1 MGSIRFRSHNRG
13 TGSTSKGGKFFL
25 ILFGLIWTAF
35 SCVFVVLGVK
45 STFSDI
51 ERSSWPKVPCEVE
64 HFEVKSTRGLDP
76 AFQPAIQYSYRW
88 EGSEYKGTKIWQDK
102 EGEDDYHD
110 LAELIDQ
117 AHDRKLTEC
126 YINPE
131 NPAEAV
137 IHPVNDTEWGGIVFA
152 VFGGFFVLIGLG
164 LLTMGIKS
172 FSKKDK
178 PLSSKKKGAGGKL
191 LLIPFFGIFGLA
203 GFAVL
208 LFFVVPMWQKY
219 FEAQSWEEKTAT
231 VIWSQVRTHR
241 GDDNDTYSADIFYK
255 YKHDGRLYKSNSVGL
270 MGGSSS
276 GRSSKQDKV
285 NDHPRGKQITC
296 FVNPDN
302 PHDALLEREMGW
314 WAAFTLFPLPFI
326 AVGVGGLV
334 FGLKKKKEAL
344 SAAAK
349 PRSTRSG
356 TTSLRSKNRKEFSPR
371 KKRIGWIF
379 GALLIAAF
387 WNGATSIL
395 LLQVIETWQKDDPNW
410 FLTLFA
416 TPFVLVGIGMI
427 LHFFYRILA
436 CFNAAPTLTLFP
448 AEITVGESV
457 QLKWKTL
464 SGEHKLSHFAI
475 YLVGEEEAKYRRGT
489 NSVTDISIFYEQALI
504 DTKDPRKVRRGEAEI
519 VLPSDTMPS
528 WKSTNNAIKWS
539 LRVRGEIS
547 LWPDIKDNYEVT
559 VLPANSQH

>member
-231 VIWSQVRTHR
+231 VVWSQVRTHR

-255 YKHDGRLYKSNSVGL
+255 YKHSGRLYKSNSVGL
-270 MGGSSS
+270 MGGGSS
-276 GRSSKQDKV
+276 GRSGKQDKV

-302 PHDALLEREMGW
+302 PHDSLLEREMGW

-326 AVGVGGLV
+326 AVGVGGLL
-334 FGLKKKKEAL
+334 FGLKKKKKAL

-356 TTSLRSKNRKEFSPR
+356 TTTYRSKNRKEFSPR

-395 LLQVIETWQKDDPNW
+395 LLQVIETWQKNDPNW

-436 CFNAAPTLTLFP
+436 CFNAAPILTLFP